1 MWLSKAGIKSTQSFL
16 AYDYRYTM
24 MKAILAILAFVT
36 ASNAFQAVVPISSR
50 STSSPSALSGFL
62 DGKGKAISVREDED
76 KKMWFEPPKKK
87 KVVAAAPATK
97 GKTAPVKAVVKKGPA
112 KPDPKKAKKL
122 EVAAGFN
129 GFKFPWDK

>member
-1 MWLSKAGIKSTQSFL
+1 
-16 AYDYRYTM
+16 M
-24 MKAILAILAFVT
+24 MKAILALLAFVT
-36 ASNAFQAVVPISSR
+36 ASNAFQAVVPIFSSR
-50 STSSPSALSGFL
+50 STSSSCSELSGFL

-87 KVVAAAPATK
+87 KKVVAAAAPATK

-112 KPDPKKAKKL
+112 KPDPKKKPPAKKL

>member
-1 MWLSKAGIKSTQSFL
+1 
-16 AYDYRYTM
+16 
-24 MKAILAILAFVT
+24 MKAILALLAFVT
-36 ASNAFQAVVPISSR
+36 ASSAFQAVVPISSR
-50 STSSPSALSGFL
+50 STSSSYSALSGFL

-87 KVVAAAPATK
+87 KAVTAAAPGIK
-97 GKTAPVKAVVKKGPA
+97 GKTAAPVVKAVVKKGPA
-112 KPDPKKAKKL
+112 KPDPKKKPPAKKL

>member
-1 MWLSKAGIKSTQSFL
+1 
-16 AYDYRYTM
+16 M

-36 ASNAFQAVVPISSR
+36 ASNAFQAVVPIFSSR
-50 STSSPSALSGFL
+50 STSSSCSELSGFL

-87 KVVAAAPATK
+87 KVVAAAAPATK

-112 KPDPKKAKKL
+112 KPDPKKKPPAKKL

>member
-1 MWLSKAGIKSTQSFL
+1 
-16 AYDYRYTM
+16 
-24 MKAILAILAFVT
+24 
-36 ASNAFQAVVPISSR
+36 
-50 STSSPSALSGFL
+50 LSGFL

-87 KVVAAAPATK
+87 KVET
-97 GKTAPVKAVVKKGPA
+97 TAPVIKAVVKKGPI
-112 KPDPKKAKKL
+112 KPDPKKKPPAKKL

>member
-1 MWLSKAGIKSTQSFL
+1 
-16 AYDYRYTM
+16 

-36 ASNAFQAVVPISSR
+36 ASNAFQAVVPIFSSR
-50 STSSPSALSGFL
+50 STSSSCSELSGFL

-87 KVVAAAPATK
+87 KVVAAAAPATK

-112 KPDPKKAKKL
+112 KPDPKKKPPAKKL

>member
-1 MWLSKAGIKSTQSFL
+1 
-16 AYDYRYTM
+16 M
-24 MKAILAILAFVT
+24 MKAILLALLAFVT

-50 STSSPSALSGFL
+50 STSSSCSALSGFL

-97 GKTAPVKAVVKKGPA
+97 GKTAPVKAVVKKAPA
-112 KPDPKKAKKL
+112 KPDPKKKPPAKKL